1 MEYWRVLG
9 HTPQYSHTLIPQ
21 TSKLLME
28 YLIIFIGAAVVNN
41 FVLSYFLGICP
52 FIGVSNKLESAL
64 GMGMAVTFVMTL
76 TAIISWLIN
85 QYILIGLGLPFLQN
99 VSFILVI
106 ASLVQL
112 VEMFIKKMAP
122 ALYQALGIYLP
133 LITTN
138 CAILGLA
145 LFSVLREYNFVA
157 NLFFGIGA
165 GVGFTLALVI
175 MAGIREELELA
186 DIPVPL
192 QGAGITLI
200 SAGILALAFMG
211 FAGII

>member
-1 MEYWRVLG
+1 MKYFV
-9 HTPQYSHTLIPQ
+9 
-21 TSKLLME
+21 
-28 YLIIFIGAAVVNN
+28 IFISAAVVNN

-52 FIGVSNKLESAL
+52 FIGVSNKLSSAI

-76 TAIISWLIN
+76 TACISWIIN
-85 QYILIGLGLPFLQN
+85 HWILIPLELSILKYAA
-99 VSFILVI
+99 FILVI

-112 VEMFIKKMAP
+112 VEMFIRKTAP

-145 LFSVLREYNFVA
+145 LFGDLREYEFTENVV
-157 NLFFGIGA
+157 FGIAA
-165 GVGFTLALVI
+165 GIGFSMALII

-186 DIPVPL
+186 DVPVPL
-192 QGAGITLI
+192 RGAGITLI
-200 SAGILALAFMG
+200 TAGLLALAFMG